1 MNILKSLHIHKKIA
15 LPLSRS
21 VRFSAVKKY
30 IYNELF
36 QYSPKYI
43 KLFRL
48 SPVLGEPVR
57 SHKFSQGKAKPAYIT
72 KQTITTAGLLWD
84 KKDCLL

>member
-36 QYSPKYI
+36 QYWPKYI

-57 SHKFSQGKAKPAYIT
+57 SHKFTSG
-72 KQTITTAGLLWD
+72 
-84 KKDCLL
+84 